1 MLKQVM
7 ACAIAVALAACS
19 SVTIQ
24 PQARAKITTA
34 PTYQESKAFYVFG
47 LVGEHHVDV
56 TQVCGGKEPL
66 QMQSQQTFSDGLLT
80 VLTLGIYAPHTA
92 KVWCPQE

>member
-1 MLKQVM
+1 MLNRLL
-7 ACAIAVALAACS
+7 ACSVGIALCACS

-24 PQARAKITTA
+24 PEAKAKITTK
-34 PTYQESKAFYVFG
+34 PTYQESKSFFIFG
-47 LVGEHHVDV
+47 LVGEHHINV
-56 TQVCGGKEPL
+56 TEICKGKEPL